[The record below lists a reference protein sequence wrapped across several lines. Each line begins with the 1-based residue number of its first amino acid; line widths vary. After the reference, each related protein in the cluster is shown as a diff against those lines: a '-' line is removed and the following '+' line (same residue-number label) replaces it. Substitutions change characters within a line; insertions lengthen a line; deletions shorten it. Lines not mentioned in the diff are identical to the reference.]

1 MTFTDLLYASF
12 ETIEMVVVA
21 LLFAYLIGIPLG
33 VLFIISKPK
42 GLRENKILYSIL
54 GWIINLGR
62 SIPFVIMLALLI
74 PFTRLI
80 MGTSLGTTAAI
91 VPLTVASIPFVAR
104 VIEQSLE
111 EVDCGVIEAA
121 KTMGASTRQI
131 IFHVYL
137 KESIPSIIRGAALT
151 AIAIIGYTA
160 ISGTMGA
167 GGLGKYAYNYG
178 YIRYQTDVAIYCVIA
193 LVIIVEIFQSSFN
206 LIARVIDKKN

>member
-1 MTFTDLLYASF
+1 MTFIDLLYASY
-12 ETIEMVVVA
+12 ETIEMVVIA
-21 LLFAYLIGIPLG
+21 LFFAYLVGIPLG
-33 VLFIISKPK
+33 VIFIISKPK
-42 GLRENKILYSIL
+42 CLRENKLLYSIL

-91 VPLTVASIPFVAR
+91 VPLTIASIPFVAR
-104 VIEQSLE
+104 VVEQSLE
-111 EVDCGVIEAA
+111 EVDYGVVEAA
-121 KTMGASTRQI
+121 RTMGATTQQI
-131 IFHVYL
+131 IYHVYL
-137 KESIPSIIRGAALT
+137 KESIPSIIRGAAIT
-151 AIAIIGYTA
+151 AIAIVGYTA

-193 LVIIVEIFQSSFN
+193 LVIIVQIFQSTFN